1 MIYQKLALYYDLFID
16 EELID
21 LYVKEIK
28 HHHKEGTV
36 LDLGT
41 GTGPLAIKLAK
52 ENYHVT
58 ATDISSEM
66 LEVAYN
72 NALNADVK
80 VHFFIHDIL
89 DIVNIDYNIITM
101 CTDVINYLKT
111 KEDILKA
118 LTNVSLAMNK
128 DAIFLFDALRPQY
141 IEKVSGHKEDILLK
155 DDVLTWHVT
164 KTNIQN
170 QIKHTIKIGNHY
182 ETHLQQAYTVKE
194 MNTLLKEANLSP
206 IKKIKLEERILY
218 ICKKAG

>member
-16 EELID
+16 EQLID
-21 LYVKEIK
+21 QYVKEIK
-28 HHHKEGTV
+28 HYHKEGTV

-41 GTGPLAIKLAK
+41 GTAPLAIKLAK
-52 ENYHVT
+52 EQFHVT

-72 NALNADVK
+72 NALHANVK

-89 DIVNIDYNIITM
+89 DIVNIDYNVITM
-101 CTDVINYLKT
+101 CTDVINYLRT
-111 KEDILKA
+111 KDDVLKA
-118 LTNVSLAMNK
+118 LKNVELAMNQNS
-128 DAIFLFDALRPQY
+128 IFLFDTLRPQY
-141 IEKVSGHKEDILLK
+141 VEKVSGHKEDILLK

-194 MNTLLKEANLSP
+194 INTLLKQANLNP

-218 ICKKAG
+218 ICKKGV